1 MMKRAIEAIHKGYF
15 DLPFYTEHCKK
26 SGVNLTEVR
35 TEEQFLKIPFTVKE
49 DLRNSSAYSR
59 TRTAPEEIYGL
70 YSSNGT
76 TGKKTF
82 YVHSQLDHR
91 KQAEYVRTFYSAL
104 GMKAGG
110 LGAVFGPIGS
120 PVMGHCMIWQF
131 HAMRMGMTLCPQP
144 SPENIID
151 VIQSLPVTDIATLP
165 QVASFLAASPEW
177 REIAAKSSVER
188 LILGGDF
195 LSEARRKLLEETWDA
210 KVYNSFGMSEVFGPI
225 GNECMEQNGFH
236 YFDQDLYI
244 EVVSP
249 ETGEPVEPGKVG
261 IGVYTTLWDKGFP
274 LLRYW
279 SGDLL
284 RIMQEPCPCGSRLP
298 RFEYFGRMDDCVQL
312 PDGTWISPKQVEEIT
327 LPAGLVHCQ
336 VQLHE
341 DGRVCL
347 IYDEA
352 GVSPTEELLCQLK
365 ELLSFDTVS
374 ARPMLLEHMNLR
386 GLKPKYLV
394 EADKPVQ
401 NSGGMF
407 L

>member
-1 MMKRAIEAIHKGYF
+1 MVKRAIEAIQKGYF

-26 SGVNLTEVR
+26 SGVDLAEVH

-59 TRTAPEEIYGL
+59 SRTAPEEIYGL

-91 KQAEYVRTFYSAL
+91 KQAEYVRTFYSAI

-131 HAMRMGMTLCPQP
+131 HAMKMGITLCPQP

-151 VIQSLPVTDIATLP
+151 VIQSLPVTDLATLP
-165 QVASFLAASPEW
+165 QVASFLAARPEW
-177 REIAAKSSVER
+177 RKIAAESSVER
-188 LILGGDF
+188 LVLGGDF
-195 LSEARRKLLEETWDA
+195 LSEARRRLLEETWNA

-225 GNECMEQNGFH
+225 GNECREQDGFH
-236 YFDQDLYI
+236 YFDRDLYI

-249 ETGEPVEPGKVG
+249 ETGEPVDSGKTG
-261 IGVYTTLWDKGFP
+261 IAVYTTLWDKGFP

-279 SGDLL
+279 SGDLV
-284 RIMQEPCPCGSRLP
+284 RIIQEPCACGSSLP

-312 PDGTWISPKQVEEIT
+312 PDGTWVSPKQVEEIT

-336 VQLHE
+336 VQIHE
-341 DGRVCL
+341 DGSVNL
-347 IYDEA
+347 AYDEA
-352 GVSPTEELLCQLK
+352 GVSPTEEVLSQLK
-365 ELLSFDTVS
+365 ERMHCHKVTG
-374 ARPMLLEHMNLR
+374 RPMPLDRMNLR
-386 GLKPKYLV
+386 GLKPKYLAEV
-394 EADKPVQ
+394 DKPVK
-401 NSGGMF
+401 NGGEMF
-407 L
+407 V

>member
-59 TRTAPEEIYGL
+59 TRTASEEIYGL

-131 HAMRMGMTLCPQP
+131 HAMKMGMTLCPQP

-261 IGVYTTLWDKGFP
+261 IGVYTTLWTRGSHCFVTGPEICFGSCRNHVRAAAGFHG
-274 LLRYW
+274 LNILEGWMTVYNCRTGHGSLRNRW
-279 SGDLL
+279 K
-284 RIMQEPCPCGSRLP
+284 RLHC
-298 RFEYFGRMDDCVQL
+298 RQALYIARYSFMKMEEYV
-312 PDGTWISPKQVEEIT
+312 
-327 LPAGLVHCQ
+327 
-336 VQLHE
+336 
-341 DGRVCL
+341 
-347 IYDEA
+347 
-352 GVSPTEELLCQLK
+352 
-365 ELLSFDTVS
+365 
-374 ARPMLLEHMNLR
+374 
-386 GLKPKYLV
+386 
-394 EADKPVQ
+394 
-401 NSGGMF
+401 
-407 L
+407 